1 MEDLDL
7 LSPSVDL
14 LGRFSQEDHED
25 SFERPVGIFELIDS
39 SPSKTDQ
46 KEPKDDS
53 QPQRATHT
61 KDTKEKESEPSLPL
75 VDSDE
80 NIKTDRFKKM
90 FQTIMVDSQRDTR
103 VGKRHTGGQWD
114 CTVIDLPLLLEKKTY
129 SPLLYGNR
137 TVYVSK
143 ASRQAAGSGSG
154 GGGSDCGVL
163 VYFASFQALVRPSFS
178 FWRSLKKHFS
188 YV

>member
-14 LGRFSQEDHED
+14 LGRFSQAEQED
-25 SFERPVGIFELIDS
+25 SFERPVGIFALIDT
-39 SPSKTDQ
+39 SPSKTEQ
-46 KEPKDDS
+46 KVAIDDT
-53 QPQRATHT
+53 QPQSATHT
-61 KDTKEKESEPSLPL
+61 KDTKEKESDPSLPL

-114 CTVIDLPLLLEKKTY
+114 CTVIDLPLLLEKKTF

-143 ASRQAAGSGSG
+143 SSRQAAGG
-154 GGGSDCGVL
+154 GGGNDSGVL
-163 VYFASFQALVRPSFS
+163 VYFAGFQALVWPSSS
-178 FWRSLKKHFS
+178 FFGLLNTHATC
-188 YV
+188 V